1 MPTGSGDIQTAVV
14 VVAIVVNI
22 PSAPLGLGCASPV
35 SGLFFFFR
43 LFPMLTRAMDGLVS
57 AFLHRSVYVSSRG
70 RAGTTATTVAVA
82 DCWQSE

>member
-35 SGLFFFFR
+35 SGLFFFSPLPHANKSHGWIGFCIFASFR
-43 LFPMLTRAMDGLVS
+43 LRFQPG
-57 AFLHRSVYVSSRG
+57 SR
-70 RAGTTATTVAVA
+70 RDDSN
-82 DCWQSE
+82 DCGSC